1 MDSVLRGLAVYFGLL
16 IIFRLSGR
24 RSLAQMTPFD
34 LVLVLIVSETVQQ
47 AMVGNDQSIV
57 NALILVL
64 TLVGSATLM
73 SVIKVKFPRVE
84 RLIDGLP
91 VLAIEKGKVHED
103 RLGMMRVDAD
113 DIMAA
118 ARELQAVEKL
128 EDIEHLIVENSG
140 KITVIPKPK
149 KEQP

>member
-1 MDSVLRGLAVYFGLL
+1 MNSVWRGLAVYFGLL

-34 LVLVLIVSETVQQ
+34 LVMVLIISETLQQ

-64 TLVGSATLM
+64 TIVGSATLM
-73 SVIKVKFPRVE
+73 SIIKVKYPRVE

-91 VLAIEKGKVHED
+91 VIAIENGRPHQD
-103 RLGMMRVDAD
+103 RMDAMRVDED

-128 EDIEHLIVENSG
+128 DDIQHVVVENSG
-140 KITVIPKPK
+140 KITVIPKP
-149 KEQP
+149 QPREG

>member
-16 IIFRLSGR
+16 IIFRLAGR

-34 LVLVLIVSETVQQ
+34 LVLALIISETLQQ
-47 AMVGNDQSIV
+47 AMVGNDQSVV

-73 SVIKVKFPRVE
+73 SILKVKSVRIE

-91 VLAIEKGKVHED
+91 VLAIENGKMRED
-103 RLGMMRVDAD
+103 RMAAMRVAPD

-128 EDIEHLIVENSG
+128 EDIQHVIVENSG

-149 KEQP
+149 KEQS

>member
-16 IIFRLSGR
+16 IIFRLAGR

-34 LVLVLIVSETVQQ
+34 LVLALIISETLQQ
-47 AMVGNDQSIV
+47 AMVGNDQSVV

-73 SVIKVKFPRVE
+73 SILKVKSVRIE

-91 VLAIEKGKVHED
+91 VLAIENGKMRED
-103 RLGMMRVDAD
+103 RMAAMRVDPD

-128 EDIEHLIVENSG
+128 EDIQHVIVENSG

-149 KEQP
+149 KEQS